1 MLETATWGRV
11 LIPPVP
17 SAINTAGDASPLP
30 PISAVI
36 RTSVAIAW
44 IGVTVAWIRISVS
57 GIAGII
63 SGIGRIRV
71 ASIVS
76 TGTHIDADALCVALR
91 GTIAK
96 ARAMALIHKADDFLI
111 ALFP

>member
-57 GIAGII
+57 GIAAII

-76 TGTHIDADALCVALR
+76 TVAWITGTHIDADALCGGFERHHSQGKGDGAH
-91 GTIAK
+91 T
-96 ARAMALIHKADDFLI
+96 
-111 ALFP
+111 